1 MGLSPDGPECSRMD
15 LGPCFCLQWLVALH
29 CKFSDTVFAKGRHNI

>member
-29 CKFSDTVFAKGRHNI
+29 YKFSDTVFAKGRHNI